1 MEKEMIT
8 TKFQGLKT
16 KRICG
21 KYFSHLKLILSWQR
35 WQLWSNMIYT
45 PTHTQVYLKAHES
58 MAPVSTGSEN
68 SIQVIKKDLAKSLF
82 QKALKVKV
90 LVAQACLAV
99 WDSINCSLPG
109 SSVHGIL
116 QAKILKWVAIPFSR
130 EFSWPRERTGTPAS
144 QADSLP
150 PELQGSPKMSGKGET
165 NVRNIVTLYTIFST
179 FLKYKTALNLKVYFW
194 KIKNRALN
202 EMIISTLLDTEI
214 VLTFV
219 PL

>member
-116 QAKILKWVAIPFSR
+116 QARILKWVAILFFRASSQLRDQTQVSCIAGRFFTVWAAREAFKLQIFLSCQKVGQFS
-130 EFSWPRERTGTPAS
+130 FYDPA
-144 QADSLP
+144 
-150 PELQGSPKMSGKGET
+150 E
-165 NVRNIVTLYTIFST
+165 
-179 FLKYKTALNLKVYFW
+179 ALRFIL
-194 KIKNRALN
+194 
-202 EMIISTLLDTEI
+202 
-214 VLTFV
+214 
-219 PL
+219 

>member
-116 QAKILKWVAIPFSR
+116 QARILKWIANSFSR
-130 EFSWPRERTGTPAS
+130 VLVGLDLYQTEKGQAILLKLHIFSAITRLSLCAPYSPEFSWSSPLDAS
-144 QADSLP
+144 LFRSLSSYFLPVWSLP
-150 PELQGSPKMSGKGET
+150 L
-165 NVRNIVTLYTIFST
+165 
-179 FLKYKTALNLKVYFW
+179 ALCSKAVSSQW
-194 KIKNRALN
+194 
-202 EMIISTLLDTEI
+202 
-214 VLTFV
+214 VLSD
-219 PL
+219 